1 MTRATRWRALAG
13 ACLLVLVPA
22 QSAYAHEARLDLTA
36 SFEQGFLHP
45 ITGVDHLIAMIAVGL
60 LSGVLGGR
68 AVVTV
73 PALFVAFL
81 LIGGVF
87 GFYAFELVGV
97 ELWILGSLLLLGL
110 VLVRTA
116 TPSRAL
122 MVAAVAVFG
131 FAHGN
136 AHGLEL
142 PLASSAAGY
151 AAGFAIASCV
161 CHASGILMAIG
172 ASRTPWGRAPI
183 RVLGLATF
191 GAALYLSSS
200 LLTG

>member
-1 MTRATRWRALAG
+1 MLTG
-13 ACLLVLVPA
+13 ACALLLLHA
-22 QSAYAHEARLDLTA
+22 QSASAHDGSLDLTA

-45 ITGVDHLIAMIAVGL
+45 ITGVDHLIAMVAVGL

-73 PALFVAFL
+73 PALFVTFL
-81 LIGGVF
+81 LIGGAF
-87 GFYAFELVGV
+87 GFYAIELVGV

-110 VLVRTA
+110 VLAATVR
-116 TPSRAL
+116 PSRSLVFVAIAL
-122 MVAAVAVFG
+122 FG

-142 PLASSAAGY
+142 PLASSALGY
-151 AAGFAIASCV
+151 AAGFAIASAM
-161 CHASGILMAIG
+161 CHASGILVALG
-172 ASRTPWGRAPI
+172 ASRTPRGRGPI

-191 GAALYLSSS
+191 GAAVYMSSS
-200 LLTG
+200 MLTG